1 VTKKTRKPLKVF
13 CSYSHQDE
21 HYLDVLK
28 TWLVGLEREGLIE
41 QWHDRMIR
49 AGGEWEEAIA
59 EHLETSDMVLLL
71 VTPDFIASQYIYEK
85 EISRAVERHGQGRAR
100 VIPII
105 VRPSPPLSSTPFR
118 KLQALPKDAKPVTTW
133 LNQDEAWLDVLKGI
147 QQAVEELLFEPQSP
161 GPEQSSEQIYREA
174 VEWAWADEELHG
186 REVERLSD
194 LVSHYGL
201 DISTASVIEHEIM
214 GDTKEAIFERQT
226 AEKEQGTFRQYREA
240 VQLAWADEELDR
252 REAETLRDLAG
263 NLRLSPSN
271 TAKIEREVMGASK
284 EEIQERQYHA
294 AEERAKERYRE
305 MVAGAWSNKILS
317 KEEAHRLSALASEL
331 GLSTDITDAI
341 EREVTGDTV
350 EVVLERREQASR
362 ERYRQKRA
370 RPPTVEVPAPTVAIP
385 DVSAQEISQARNVL
399 DLKGLKLV
407 VRTEAASDTIPEGQI
422 IGQSPEA
429 GRDVQAGSLV
439 NVTVSS
445 GPTTVDVP
453 NLDGRSHSEARSTL
467 EAAGL
472 ELGSMTFAPSDDIP
486 VDRVVRQSPGPGE
499 KVTRGSS
506 VRVTLSSGPQTVI
519 EQSPPGPSLIDSF
532 ARICAKYTGSSY
544 YLEEAITGEK
554 LANARSSFPIPSTER
569 VVALLDVTEDG
580 SSKYGLAICE
590 EGIRWC
596 NERTSSGGLI
606 YRRWRS
612 TQRGTLQWSEFS
624 DAYIEKHSGHNAIPI
639 EIGENNIFF
648 MTRIAMDPDDL
659 VQLLSE
665 LQTFLKAY
673 SQQGF
678 YHSGDAKE
686 KIEELG
692 VDNTIMASNAD
703 QINRL
708 YTLGHTYAVN
718 AVAFSPDSKLLA
730 SGSAHAAVGLWR
742 VEDSELLHGLVWHA
756 GSVNTVAFS
765 PDGKQLASG
774 SEDRTVRLWRVEDG
788 AHLGVLEEHKNRVNA
803 VAFSPD
809 GKLLASGSGGR
820 IRNDDTVRLWR
831 VEDGE
836 LVHTLE
842 GHPTSINTVAFSA
855 DGNLL
860 ASVSIDGTVRVWR
873 VDDETLI
880 GELRL
885 HQARSL
891 LSSAFSPDGK
901 LLASGSEDRTVR
913 LWRVEGGA
921 HLRELEE
928 HTSKVNSVAFS
939 ADGKLLASGSDDKTV
954 RLWGIT

>member
-1 VTKKTRKPLKVF
+1 
-13 CSYSHQDE
+13 
-21 HYLDVLK
+21 
-28 TWLVGLEREGLIE
+28 
-41 QWHDRMIR
+41 
-49 AGGEWEEAIA
+49 
-59 EHLETSDMVLLL
+59 
-71 VTPDFIASQYIYEK
+71 
-85 EISRAVERHGQGRAR
+85 
-100 VIPII
+100 
-105 VRPSPPLSSTPFR
+105 
-118 KLQALPKDAKPVTTW
+118 
-133 LNQDEAWLDVLKGI
+133 
-147 QQAVEELLFEPQSP
+147 
-161 GPEQSSEQIYREA
+161 
-174 VEWAWADEELHG
+174 
-186 REVERLSD
+186 
-194 LVSHYGL
+194 
-201 DISTASVIEHEIM
+201 
-214 GDTKEAIFERQT
+214 
-226 AEKEQGTFRQYREA
+226 
-240 VQLAWADEELDR
+240 
-252 REAETLRDLAG
+252 
-263 NLRLSPSN
+263 
-271 TAKIEREVMGASK
+271 
-284 EEIQERQYHA
+284 
-294 AEERAKERYRE
+294 
-305 MVAGAWSNKILS
+305 
-317 KEEAHRLSALASEL
+317 
-331 GLSTDITDAI
+331 
-341 EREVTGDTV
+341 
-350 EVVLERREQASR
+350 
-362 ERYRQKRA
+362 
-370 RPPTVEVPAPTVAIP
+370 VEVPAPTVEIP

-624 DAYIEKHSGHNAIPI
+624 DSYIEKHSGHNVIPI

-686 KIEELG
+686 KVEELG

-765 PDGKQLASG
+765 PDGKLLASG

-788 AHLGVLEEHKNRVNA
+788 APLGVLEEHKNRVNA

-842 GHPTSINTVAFSA
+842 VHPTSINTVAFSA

-885 HQARSL
+885 HQAPSL

-921 HLRELEE
+921 LLRELEE